1 MSYNQQSNPFG
12 AAQSATGQGCAET
25 SQGCIRKSSNGSFY
39 ILNNKKGGT
48 WRSGF
53 ASTEDA
59 KKQIAAIHAN

>member
-53 ASTEDA
+53 KTRDEAV
-59 KKQIAAIHAN
+59 KQLAAIHV